1 MVGYDGLHVDVVST
15 TLSLR
20 FETETWYE
28 EGQNAATEV
37 GPMAARMA
45 TSGNFMLRLPV
56 PNKMFMVH
64 DE

>member
-1 MVGYDGLHVDVVST
+1 MST